1 MKSFLVK
8 ILPFIGTMALLGC
21 DKPLE
26 YFDINDSDDVL
37 TGQFKYIVTATPVG
51 TQGVA
56 DYLLTADDLESGS
69 ITTQGNGIEQEGSYR
84 NYLVNKNRLF
94 SLLYGQGNPGAV
106 TTYRLDSEGKL
117 VKVSNFQSESVHVFA
132 AVKDDIFTIKV
143 PRSGD
148 ATAMMYR
155 VDARKYQLVDEVP
168 IDIVQLAGNGE
179 RAHFTGATQVDD
191 KVYIPYLSIK
201 GCCNDV
207 FGTANPDS
215 SWVAVLSYPEL
226 KLEKV
231 IKDNRTGSIGAYYLN
246 GLVQT
251 EQGEVYAFSPA
262 SGKNNAVLAS
272 TKPSAIVKIDRF
284 AQEFDKNY
292 FFNIEEISGGHHIAA
307 WTYIGKNKF
316 ILTMYPEPGNV
327 NGTDRKFAV
336 VDVTEKSFRW
346 ITGTPTGDITRV
358 TTIYNY
364 APMDGVRGYIGIT
377 TASEGSYVYVF
388 DANLATAKKG
398 LKVEGGTIT
407 AIQRLNY

>member
-1 MKSFLVK
+1 MNILKK
-8 ILPFIGTMALLGC
+8 ILPLVGIITLMGC

-26 YFDINDSDDVL
+26 YFTVNDSDDEL
-37 TGQFKYIVTATPVG
+37 TGKFKYIITATPVG

-69 ITTQGNGIEQEGSYR
+69 ITTQGNGIEQDGTYR

-106 TTYRLDSEGKL
+106 TTYRLDTEGKL
-117 VKVSNFQSESVHVFA
+117 VKVSNFQAETVQVFA
-132 AVKDDIFTIKV
+132 TVKDDIFTVKV

-148 ATAMMYR
+148 ENAQMYR
-155 VDARKYQLVDEVP
+155 VDARKYQLVDEKS
-168 IDIVQLAGNGE
+168 IDIVKLAGNGE

-191 KVYIPYLSIK
+191 KVYMPYLSIK

-215 SWVAVLSYPEL
+215 SYVAVLSYPEL

-231 IKDNRTGSIGAYYLN
+231 IKDNRTGTIGAYYLN

-251 EQGEVYAFSPA
+251 ELGDVYAFSPA
-262 SGKNNAVLAS
+262 SGKNNSVLTS
-272 TKPSAIVKIDRF
+272 TKPSAIVKINRF
-284 AQEFDKNY
+284 TQEFDKSY
-292 FFNIEEISGGHHIAA
+292 FFNVEELSGGHHIAA

-316 ILTMYPEPGNV
+316 ILTMYPDPKSV
-327 NGTDRKFAV
+327 NGTDRKFAI
-336 VDVTEKSFRW
+336 VDVTDLSFRW
-346 ITGTPTGDITRV
+346 ITGTPKDITKV
-358 TTIYNY
+358 TTIFNY
-364 APMDGVRGYIGIT
+364 APMDGVRGYIGLT

-388 DANLATAKKG
+388 DANLATATKG

>member
-1 MKSFLVK
+1 MKRLLGK
-8 ILPFIGTMALLGC
+8 IYPFFGALILLGC

-26 YFDINDSDDVL
+26 YYSVNDSDDKL
-37 TGQFKYIVTATPVG
+37 TGQVKYIVTATPVG
-51 TQGVA
+51 TQGIA
-56 DYLLTADDLESGS
+56 DYLLTADNLESGS
-69 ITTQGNGIEQEGSYR
+69 ITTQGNGIEQDGTYR

-106 TTYRLDSEGKL
+106 TTYRLDSTGSL
-117 VKVSNFQSESVHVFA
+117 VKVSNFQSETVQVFA
-132 AVKDDIFTIKV
+132 TVKDDIFTVKV

-148 ATAMMYR
+148 GTAVMYR
-155 VDARKYQLVDEVP
+155 IDAGKYQLVSEKT

-191 KVYIPYLSIK
+191 KVYLPYLSIK

-207 FGTANPDS
+207 FGTENPDS

-231 IKDNRTGSIGAYYLN
+231 IKDNRTGTIGAYYLN

-251 EQGEVYAFSPA
+251 EQGDVYGFSPA
-262 SGKNNAVLAS
+262 SGKSNSVLTS
-272 TKPSAIVKIDRF
+272 TNPSAIVKIDRV

-292 FFNIEEISGGHHIAA
+292 FFNIEQISGGYHIAA

-316 ILTMYPEPGNV
+316 ILTMYPEPKSV
-327 NGTDRKFAV
+327 AGTDRKFAV
-336 VDVTEKSFRW
+336 VDVTELSFRW
-346 ITGTPTGDITRV
+346 IEGTPNDITRV
-358 TTIYNY
+358 TTIFNY